1 MASSKSRLDLGKI
14 KEILSKTKIVPTPI
28 MEEMSKSF
36 IAYAMAVNVSRAIPD
51 VRDGLK
57 PVHRR
62 ILFAMN
68 DLGNT
73 YDKPHKKCARIVG
86 EVLGKYHPHGD
97 SSVYDA
103 LVRLAQDFSI
113 RCPLVD
119 GHGNFGSVDGHPA
132 AAQRY
137 TEARLSKIAGELLRD
152 LEKDTVDFVPNFDD
166 TLMQPTVLPARF
178 PNLLVNGAEGI
189 AVGMATSIPPHNLGE
204 VIDGTVA
211 LLDNPDITV
220 DELIEH
226 IPAPDYPTGGLILG
240 RAAVKQAYRTGKGG
254 VVMRSRCDIEEIN
267 GKNCIIV
274 TEIPYQVNKSVL
286 IKSIADQVKDKKLE
300 GIADVRDESDRFG
313 MRIVIVLKRDAS
325 PQVVLNS
332 LFKQTNLQVSTGIT
346 FLALDDGTPKIM
358 NLKEILEAYVKHQ
371 NEVIVRRTQYL
382 LNKANERA
390 HLLQGLVI
398 ALANIDEVIS
408 IIRTSK
414 DTPEARARLMESFLL
429 SEKQANAILD
439 MKLARLNA
447 LEVEKIRDE
456 LQEIENAIADY
467 NDILARPERVREII
481 KTELN
486 EIKEKYGEARRSEL
500 SYDLGEINVGDL
512 IPKEDVVITTTH
524 QGYIKRLGVKE
535 YKAQN
540 RGGVG
545 ITAHKAKDEDFVT
558 KMFVCH
564 SHDDLLF
571 FSNIGRVYC
580 LKAYEVPEAAR
591 ATKGRAMV
599 NLLPLSADE
608 KITAYLSVKDYSE
621 GYLVM
626 ATKQGLIKKTALNE
640 FEKIRV
646 NGKIAITLTDGDEM
660 LSADITTG
668 ENEILMACTS
678 GKCIR
683 FSEKDVRKT
692 GRGSMGVKSIALDEG
707 EVVVDMEIIRHDGVE
722 VVTITEKGFGKRT
735 SIEEYRVQ
743 GRAGKG
749 IKAGNFDENTGNVV
763 NMKIVDPED
772 DNDMIIIADT
782 GIMIRI
788 RVDEISKIGRATKGV
803 RVMRLKGEGKIVSA
817 AVIPHEDLD
826 DTKLVGEGEAQAE
839 ESEAQ
844 PEAEVATQPEA
855 NTEA

>member
-1 MASSKSRLDLGKI
+1 MASNKSRLDLDKI
-14 KEILSKTKIVPTPI
+14 KEILGKTRIVQTPLVD
-28 MEEMSKSF
+28 EMSKSF

-113 RCPLVD
+113 RNPLVD
-119 GHGNFGSVDGHPA
+119 GQGNFGSVDGHPA

-137 TEARLSKIAGELLRD
+137 TEARLSKIAGEILRD
-152 LEKDTVDFVPNFDD
+152 LEKDTVDFYPNFDD

-211 LLDNPDITV
+211 LLDNPDITI

-226 IPAPDYPTGGLILG
+226 IPAPDYPTGALILG

-254 VVMRSRCDIEEIN
+254 VVMRSRCDIEEIG

-274 TEIPYQVNKSVL
+274 TEIPYQVNKSLL

-300 GIADVRDESDRFG
+300 GISDVRDESDRFG

-332 LFKQTNLQVSTGIT
+332 LYKQTQLQVSTGIT

-371 NEVIVRRTQYL
+371 NEVIVRRTRYL

-390 HLLQGLVI
+390 HLLRGLVI
-398 ALANIDEVIS
+398 ALANIDEVIN
-408 IIRTSK
+408 IIRKSK
-414 DTPEARARLMESFLL
+414 DTPEARTKLMENFLL

-447 LEVEKIRDE
+447 LEVEKINEE
-456 LQEIENAIADY
+456 LNEIELAIADY

-481 KTELN
+481 KEELT
-486 EIKEKYGEARRSEL
+486 EIKDKYGDPRRSEL
-500 SYDLGEINVGDL
+500 SYDLGEINIGDL
-512 IPKEDVVITTTH
+512 IPKEDVVITTTRM
-524 QGYIKRLGVKE
+524 GYIKRLGVKE

-545 ITAHKAKDEDFVT
+545 ITAHKAKEEDFVT
-558 KMFVCH
+558 KMFVTH

-571 FSNIGRVYC
+571 FSNTGRVYC
-580 LKAYEVPEAAR
+580 LKAYEVPEAQR

-608 KITAYLSVKDYSE
+608 KITAFLPVHDYSE
-621 GYLVM
+621 GYVVM
-626 ATKQGLIKKTALNE
+626 ATKQGLIKKCSLSE

-660 LSADITTG
+660 LSADITNG

-683 FSEKDVRKT
+683 FSENDVRKT
-692 GRGSMGVKSIALDEG
+692 GRGSMGVKSISLDEG
-707 EVVVDMEIIRHDGVE
+707 EVVVDMEVIHNENAE

-735 SIEEYRVQ
+735 ALEEYRLQ

-763 NMKIVDPED
+763 NMKIVNPEEE
-772 DNDMIIIADT
+772 NDMIIIADT

-803 RVMRLKGEGKIVSA
+803 RVMRLKGEGKIVSCA
-817 AVIPHEDLD
+817 IIPHEDLD
-826 DTKLVGEGEAQAE
+826 ETKLVGEGEETAPAVENTAE
-839 ESEAQ
+839 TTE
-844 PEAEVATQPEA
+844 TA
-855 NTEA
+855 NTDNE

>member
-189 AVGMATSIPPHNLGE
+189 AVGMATSIPPHNLSE

-254 VVMRSRCDIEEIN
+254 IIMRSRCDIEEIN

-646 NGKIAITLTDGDEM
+646 NGKIAITLTEGDEM

-839 ESEAQ
+839 ASEAQ

>member
-1 MASSKSRLDLGKI
+1 M
-14 KEILSKTKIVPTPI
+14 
-28 MEEMSKSF
+28 
-36 IAYAMAVNVSRAIPD
+36 
-51 VRDGLK
+51 
-57 PVHRR
+57 
-62 ILFAMN
+62 
-68 DLGNT
+68 
-73 YDKPHKKCARIVG
+73 
-86 EVLGKYHPHGD
+86 
-97 SSVYDA
+97 
-103 LVRLAQDFSI
+103 
-113 RCPLVD
+113 
-119 GHGNFGSVDGHPA
+119 
-132 AAQRY
+132 
-137 TEARLSKIAGELLRD
+137 
-152 LEKDTVDFVPNFDD
+152 
-166 TLMQPTVLPARF
+166 
-178 PNLLVNGAEGI
+178 
-189 AVGMATSIPPHNLGE
+189 
-204 VIDGTVA
+204 
-211 LLDNPDITV
+211 
-220 DELIEH
+220 
-226 IPAPDYPTGGLILG
+226 
-240 RAAVKQAYRTGKGG
+240 
-254 VVMRSRCDIEEIN
+254 
-267 GKNCIIV
+267 
-274 TEIPYQVNKSVL
+274 
-286 IKSIADQVKDKKLE
+286 E

-332 LFKQTNLQVSTGIT
+332 LYKQTQLQVSTGIT

-358 NLKEILEAYVKHQ
+358 NLKEILDAYVKHQ
-371 NEVIVRRTQYL
+371 NEVIVRRTRYL

-398 ALANIDEVIS
+398 ALANIDEVIN
-408 IIRTSK
+408 IIRKSK
-414 DTPEARARLMESFLL
+414 DTPEARARLMENFLL

-456 LQEIENAIADY
+456 LNEIELAIADY

-481 KTELN
+481 KEELLD
-486 EIKEKYGEARRSEL
+486 IKDKYGDPRRSEL

-524 QGYIKRLGVKE
+524 MGYIKRLGVKE

-545 ITAHKAKDEDFVT
+545 ITAHKAKEEDFVT
-558 KMFVCH
+558 KMFVTH

-571 FSNIGRVYC
+571 FSNTGRVYC
-580 LKAYEVPEAAR
+580 LKAYEVPEAQR

-608 KITAYLSVKDYSE
+608 KITAYLPVHDYSE
-621 GYLVM
+621 GYIVM
-626 ATKQGLIKKTALNE
+626 ATKQGLIKKCSLSE
-640 FEKIRV
+640 FERIRV

-683 FSEKDVRKT
+683 FSEQDVRKT

-707 EVVVDMEIIRHDGVE
+707 EVVVDMEVVRNANAE

-735 SIEEYRVQ
+735 ALEEYRLQ

-763 NMKIVDPED
+763 NMKLINPEEE
-772 DNDMIIIADT
+772 NDMIIIADT

-788 RVDEISKIGRATKGV
+788 RVEEISKIGRATKGV
-803 RVMRLKGEGKIVSA
+803 KVMRLKGEGKIVSCA
-817 AVIPHEDLD
+817 IIPHEDLD
-826 DTKLVGEGEAQAE
+826 DTKLVGENAE
-839 ESEAQ
+839 LANEQEDAPVTEEVTAEQ
-844 PEAEVATQPEA
+844 PSTDNE
-855 NTEA
+855 

>member
-1 MASSKSRLDLGKI
+1 M
-14 KEILSKTKIVPTPI
+14 
-28 MEEMSKSF
+28 
-36 IAYAMAVNVSRAIPD
+36 
-51 VRDGLK
+51 
-57 PVHRR
+57 
-62 ILFAMN
+62 
-68 DLGNT
+68 
-73 YDKPHKKCARIVG
+73 
-86 EVLGKYHPHGD
+86 
-97 SSVYDA
+97 
-103 LVRLAQDFSI
+103 
-113 RCPLVD
+113 
-119 GHGNFGSVDGHPA
+119 
-132 AAQRY
+132 
-137 TEARLSKIAGELLRD
+137 
-152 LEKDTVDFVPNFDD
+152 
-166 TLMQPTVLPARF
+166 
-178 PNLLVNGAEGI
+178 
-189 AVGMATSIPPHNLGE
+189 
-204 VIDGTVA
+204 
-211 LLDNPDITV
+211 
-220 DELIEH
+220 
-226 IPAPDYPTGGLILG
+226 
-240 RAAVKQAYRTGKGG
+240 
-254 VVMRSRCDIEEIN
+254 
-267 GKNCIIV
+267 
-274 TEIPYQVNKSVL
+274 
-286 IKSIADQVKDKKLE
+286 
-300 GIADVRDESDRFG
+300 
-313 MRIVIVLKRDAS
+313 
-325 PQVVLNS
+325 
-332 LFKQTNLQVSTGIT
+332 
-346 FLALDDGTPKIM
+346 
-358 NLKEILEAYVKHQ
+358 
-371 NEVIVRRTQYL
+371 
-382 LNKANERA
+382 
-390 HLLQGLVI
+390 QGLVI

-414 DTPEARARLMESFLL
+414 DTPEARTRLIENFLL

-456 LQEIENAIADY
+456 LAEIETAIADY

-481 KTELN
+481 KTELG
-486 EIKEKYGEARRSEL
+486 EIKDKYGEPRRSEL

-683 FSEKDVRKT
+683 FNEKDVRKT

-707 EVVVDMEIIRHDGVE
+707 EVVVDMEVIRHEGVE

-735 SIEEYRVQ
+735 AIEEYRVQ
-743 GRAGKG
+743 GRAGTG

-763 NMKIVDPED
+763 NMKIVDPAD

-788 RVDEISKIGRATKGV
+788 RVDEVSKIGRATKGV

-826 DTKLVGEGEAQAE
+826 DTKLVGEAEDQQEGVEAVAE
-839 ESEAQ
+839 TA
-844 PEAEVATQPEA
+844 PEAT
-855 NTEA
+855 TEE